1 MNDRTNQGKGI
12 FGRAGGKNNA
22 QPGPIVPVSPSQALK
37 PEMAPPP
44 PKRSRRAR
52 NQVVVFLNFILS
64 LIILVAI
71 AGIGVFWY
79 GKTEFEGRGPLDQTT
94 DFMVR
99 EGAGLNQI
107 AAGLERQGIVTNQRI
122 FSIGA
127 KGVLGDDTLKAG
139 EYEIKAGSSMQEIV
153 ELMQS
158 GKSILH
164 SFTVPE
170 GQTVQQVFD
179 RLKEDEMLQGDL
191 PAEMPAEGAL
201 LPETYKYSR
210 GTTRAEVVE
219 QMARAQTRA
228 LEQVWERRAPD
239 LPLESPEELV
249 ILASIVEKETAR
261 ADERPRVAGVF
272 INRLN
277 RGMRLQS
284 DPTIIYG
291 LFGGAGKPSDRPI
304 YKSDIEKPTPYN
316 TYVIDR
322 LPPTPIANPGREA
335 MEAVANP
342 SRTNDLYFVA
352 DGTGGHAFAETLDEH
367 NSNVARWRRIESERE
382 KALAAEKAAAAK
394 AAAEQTTEGDDAD
407 TQGN

>member
-1 MNDRTNQGKGI
+1 MNDRNNQGNGT
-12 FGRAGGKNNA
+12 FGRAGDNKNA
-22 QPGPIVPVSPSQALK
+22 QSGPIVPVSPSQALK
-37 PEMAPPP
+37 PEKAPQP

-64 LIILVAI
+64 LIIFIAI
-71 AGIGVFWY
+71 IGIGVFWY

-99 EGAGLNQI
+99 DGAALNQI
-107 AAGLERQGIVTNQRI
+107 AAGLERQGIITNQRI

-127 KGVLGDDTLKAG
+127 KGVLGADTLKAG
-139 EYEIKAGSSMQEIV
+139 EYEIKAQSSMLEIV

-179 RLKEDEMLQGDL
+179 RLKSDEMLVGDL
-191 PAEMPAEGAL
+191 PAQMPAEGAL
-201 LPETYKYSR
+201 LPETYKFSR
-210 GTTRAEVVE
+210 GTTRLEIIE
-219 QMARAQTRA
+219 QMAKAQTRV
-228 LEQVWERRAPD
+228 LEQVWARRAPD
-239 LPLESPEELV
+239 LPIESPEELV

-277 RGMRLQS
+277 QGIRLQS

-304 YKSDIEKPTPYN
+304 YKSDIDKPTAYN
-316 TYVIDR
+316 TYVING

-342 SRTNDLYFVA
+342 SRTKDLYFVA
-352 DGTGGHAFAETLDEH
+352 DGTGGHAFAETLNDH
-367 NSNVARWRRIESERE
+367 NNNVARWRRLEAERE
-382 KALAAEKAAAAK
+382 KAVAAEE
-394 AAAEQTTEGDDAD
+394 AAEGEAKPED
-407 TQGN
+407 N

>member
-1 MNDRTNQGKGI
+1 MNDRNNQGNGT
-12 FGRAGGKNNA
+12 FGRAGDNKNA
-22 QPGPIVPVSPSQALK
+22 QSGPIVPVSPSQALK
-37 PEMAPPP
+37 PEKAPQP

-64 LIILVAI
+64 LIIFVAI
-71 AGIGVFWY
+71 VGIGVFWY

-99 EGAGLNQI
+99 DGAALNQI
-107 AAGLERQGIVTNQRI
+107 AAGLERQGIITNQRI

-127 KGVLGDDTLKAG
+127 KGVLGADTLKAG
-139 EYEIKAGSSMQEIV
+139 EYEIKAQSSMLEIV

-179 RLKEDEMLQGDL
+179 RLKSDEMLLGDL
-191 PAEMPAEGAL
+191 PAQMPAEGAL
-201 LPETYKYSR
+201 LPETYKFSR
-210 GTTRAEVVE
+210 GTTRLEIIE
-219 QMARAQTRA
+219 QMAKAQIRV
-228 LEQVWERRAPD
+228 LEQVWARRASD
-239 LPLESPEELV
+239 LPIESPEELV

-277 RGMRLQS
+277 QGIRLQS

-304 YKSDIEKPTPYN
+304 YKSDIEKPTAYN
-316 TYVIDR
+316 TYVIDG

-342 SRTNDLYFVA
+342 SRTKDLYFVA
-352 DGTGGHAFAETLDEH
+352 DGTGGHAFAETLNDH
-367 NSNVARWRRIESERE
+367 NNNVARWRRLEAERE
-382 KALAAEKAAAAK
+382 KALAAEEV
-394 AAAEQTTEGDDAD
+394 AEDAVKPED
-407 TQGN
+407 N

>member
-1 MNDRTNQGKGI
+1 VNDRTNQGKGI
-12 FGRAGGKNNA
+12 FGRAGDNA
-22 QPGPIVPVSPSQALK
+22 NAPSGPIIPVSPSQALK
-37 PEMAPPP
+37 PEKAPPP

-52 NQVVVFLNFILS
+52 NQVVVFLNFVLS
-64 LIILVAI
+64 LMIFVAI
-71 AGIGVFWY
+71 VGIGVFWY
-79 GKTEFEGRGPLDQTT
+79 GKTEFEGRGPLDQTV

-99 EGAGLNQI
+99 EGAALKQI
-107 AAGLERQGIVTNQRI
+107 AAGLERQGIIANQRI
-122 FSIGA
+122 FTLGA
-127 KGVLGDDTLKAG
+127 QSMLGDDTLKAG
-139 EYEIKAGSSMQEIV
+139 EYEIKARSSMLEIIQ
-153 ELMQS
+153 LMRS

-179 RLKEDEMLQGDL
+179 RLRADEMLQGDL
-191 PAEMPAEGAL
+191 PAEMPPEGAL

-210 GTTRAEVVE
+210 GTTRAEIVE
-219 QMARAQTRA
+219 QMAKAQTRT
-228 LEQVWERRAPD
+228 LEQVWARRSPD
-239 LPLESPEELV
+239 LPLASPEELV

-261 ADERPRVAGVF
+261 ADERPRVASVF

-277 RGMRLQS
+277 RGIRLQS

-304 YKSDIEKPTPYN
+304 YKSDIDKPTPYN
-316 TYVIDR
+316 TYVING

-367 NSNVARWRRIESERE
+367 NSNVARWRRLESERE
-382 KALAAEKAAAAK
+382 KAVAAEKAAAAK
-394 AAAEQTTEGDDAD
+394 AAASQATEGGAN

>member
-1 MNDRTNQGKGI
+1 M
-12 FGRAGGKNNA
+12 
-22 QPGPIVPVSPSQALK
+22 PVSPSQALK
-37 PEMAPPP
+37 PEKAPPP

-64 LIILVAI
+64 LIIFVAI
-71 AGIGVFWY
+71 VGIGVFWY

-107 AAGLERQGIVTNQRI
+107 AAGLERQGIITNQRI

-139 EYEIKAGSSMQEIV
+139 EYEIKARSSMLEVV

-179 RLKEDEMLQGDL
+179 RLRADEMLQGDL
-191 PAEMPAEGAL
+191 PEEMPPEGAL
-201 LPETYKYSR
+201 LPETYKFSR
-210 GTTRAEVVE
+210 GTTRAEIIE
-219 QMARAQTRA
+219 QMATAQTRA
-228 LEQVWERRAPD
+228 LEQVWARRAPE
-239 LPLESPEELV
+239 LPLASPEELV
-249 ILASIVEKETAR
+249 ILASIVEKETAK

-277 RGMRLQS
+277 RGIRLQS

-304 YKSDIEKPTPYN
+304 YKSDIDKPTPYN
-316 TYVIDR
+316 TYVIDG

-342 SRTNDLYFVA
+342 SRTKDLYFVA
-352 DGTGGHAFAETLDEH
+352 DGTGGHAFAETLADH
-367 NSNVARWRRIESERE
+367 NSNVARWRRLEAERE
-382 KALAAEKAAAAK
+382 KALAAEGSCG
-394 AAAEQTTEGDDAD
+394 EGR
-407 TQGN
+407 GN

>member
-1 MNDRTNQGKGI
+1 VNDRNNEGKGI
-12 FGRAGGKNNA
+12 FGRAGDNGKA
-22 QPGPIVPVSPSQALK
+22 QSGPIVPVSPSQALK

-64 LIILVAI
+64 LIIFVAI
-71 AGIGVFWY
+71 VGIGVFWY
-79 GKTEFEGRGPLDQTT
+79 GKTEFEGRGPLDRTT

-107 AAGLERQGIVTNQRI
+107 AAGLEREGIITNQRI

-139 EYEIKAGSSMQEIV
+139 EYEIKARSSMLEII

-179 RLKEDEMLQGDL
+179 RLRADEMLEGDL
-191 PAEMPAEGAL
+191 PAEMPPEGSL
-201 LPETYKYSR
+201 LPETYKFSR
-210 GTTRAEVVE
+210 GTTRAEIVE
-219 QMARAQTRA
+219 QMLKAQTRA
-228 LEQVWERRAPD
+228 LAGVWERRDAD
-239 LPLESPEELV
+239 LPLETPEELV

-277 RGMRLQS
+277 LGMRLQS

-291 LFGGAGKPSDRPI
+291 LFGGAGKPADRPI
-304 YKSDIEKPTPYN
+304 YKSDIDKPTPYN
-316 TYVIDR
+316 TYVING

-342 SRTNDLYFVA
+342 SRTKDLYFVA
-352 DGTGGHAFAETLDEH
+352 DGTGGHAFAETLDDH
-367 NSNVARWRRIESERE
+367 NSNVARWRRLEAERE
-382 KALAAEKAAAAK
+382 KALAAEKAA
-394 AAAEQTTEGDDAD
+394 EGGANTQGTN

>member
-1 MNDRTNQGKGI
+1 MNDRNDQGKGI
-12 FGRAGGKNNA
+12 FGRAGGSSKN
-22 QPGPIVPVSPSQALK
+22 PSGPIVPVSPSQALK
-37 PEMAPPP
+37 PEMAPQP

-64 LIILVAI
+64 MVIFVAI
-71 AGIGVFWY
+71 VGIGIFWY

-107 AAGLERQGIVTNQRI
+107 AAGLERQGIITNQRI

-139 EYEIKAGSSMQEIV
+139 EYEIKAHASMREIV

-164 SFTVPE
+164 AFTVPE

-179 RLKEDEMLQGDL
+179 RLRADEMLVGDL
-191 PAEMPAEGAL
+191 PEELPPEGAL

-210 GTTRAEVVE
+210 GTTRAEIVE
-219 QMARAQTRA
+219 QMTRAQTRA
-228 LEQVWERRAPD
+228 LEQVWARRAPD

-277 RGMRLQS
+277 KGMRLQS

-304 YKSDIEKPTPYN
+304 YRSDIDKPTPYN
-316 TYVIDR
+316 TYVIDG

-342 SRTNDLYFVA
+342 SRTKDLYFVA
-352 DGTGGHAFAETLDEH
+352 DGTGGHAFAETLNEH
-367 NSNVARWRRIESERE
+367 NANVARWRRIESERE
-382 KALAAEKAAAAK
+382 KALAAEKAAAAE
-394 AAAEQTTEGDDAD
+394 AAAEEANSGEAG

>member
-1 MNDRTNQGKGI
+1 MNDPKDQNRSV
-12 FGRAGGKNNA
+12 FGRAGDRA
-22 QPGPIVPVSPSQALK
+22 STPSGPIVPVSPSQALK
-37 PEMAPPP
+37 PEQAPQP

-52 NQVVVFLNFILS
+52 NQIVVFLNFILS
-64 LIILVAI
+64 LIIFVAI
-71 AGIGVFWY
+71 IGIGVFWY
-79 GKTEFEGRGPLDQTT
+79 GHSEFEANGPLDQTT
-94 DFMVR
+94 DYMVR
-99 EGAGLNQI
+99 DGAGLNQI
-107 AAGLERQGIVTNQRI
+107 AAGLERQGIITNQRI
-122 FSIGA
+122 FSLGA

-139 EYEIKAGSSMQEIV
+139 EYEIKAGASMREIV

-164 SFTVPE
+164 TFTVPE

-179 RLKEDEMLQGDL
+179 RLREATVLVGDL
-191 PAEMPAEGAL
+191 PEEMPAEGAL
-201 LPETYKYSR
+201 LPETYKFSR
-210 GTTRAEVVE
+210 GTTRAEIID
-219 QMARAQTRA
+219 QMAKAQTRA
-228 LEQVWERRAPD
+228 LEQIWERRAPG
-239 LPLESPEELV
+239 LPLETREELV

-272 INRLN
+272 INRLE
-277 RGMRLQS
+277 RGIRLQS

-316 TYVIDR
+316 TYVIDA

-342 SRTNDLYFVA
+342 SRTKDLYFVA

-367 NSNVARWRRIESERE
+367 NTNVARWRRLEAERQ
-382 KALAAEKAAAAK
+382 KALAAEKAAAD
-394 AAAEQTTEGDDAD
+394 AEKPEG
-407 TQGN
+407 N